1 MSELSILLNIITI
14 SLVAYIFYMAFRLYD
29 NRPDK
34 TMTASDVFQNAL
46 KDPGF
51 VTHAYF
57 QEAKTGPT
65 GEFEGHTDLVD
76 NF

>member
-14 SLVAYIFYMAFRLYD
+14 SIVAYLFYAAYRIYN

-34 TMTASDVFQNAL
+34 TMTASDTFRAAL

-57 QEAKTGPT
+57 QEARKGPV
-65 GEFEGHTDLVD
+65 GDFEGHTELVD

>member
-1 MSELSILLNIITI
+1 MNELSILLNIITLSI
-14 SLVAYIFYMAFRLYD
+14 VAYLFYAAFRVYN

-34 TMTASDVFQNAL
+34 NMTASEVFQNAL

-57 QEAKTGPT
+57 QEARTGPI